1 MKRIQLAFILL
12 FIAAVTTTQ
21 LFAQASLSGKLRAE
35 ITSQISITDNSGL
48 PGGTTLNFG
57 SLAVSAT
64 SSGTCSV
71 STLNVRTTGGGV
83 NPISSTSSSTASFLV
98 NGSMNRTYA
107 ITLPV
112 AAVTVTRTTGAETMT
127 IDNFSARPVSA
138 GADQLTGT
146 LSNLGADT
154 FTVGARL
161 NVNANQTDGVY
172 EGTFNITVAYN

>member
-1 MKRIQLAFILL
+1 MKRIQSALLLL
-12 FIAAVTTTQ
+12 FVSATISTQ

-48 PGGTTLNFG
+48 PGGTTLDFG
-57 SLAVSAT
+57 SLAVSTT

-83 NPISSTSSSTASFLV
+83 NPITSTSSSNASFLV
-98 NGSMNRTYA
+98 NGSMSRTYA
-107 ITLPV
+107 ITLPL
-112 AAVTVTRTTGAETMT
+112 AAVTVTRAAGTETMT
-127 IDNFSARPVSA
+127 IDNFAARPVSA
-138 GADQLTGT
+138 GVDQLTGT

-161 NVNANQTDGVY
+161 NVNANQADGVY